1 MRPKKRI
8 LAIGFT
14 KPEFERIGAMLDLG
28 FHDIDRFPSAKGAL
42 ELIDF
47 LPFDLLL
54 ARHPL
59 RELPTTELLRA
70 IRQRTR
76 SKTAAIAVVADG
88 LPSRE
93 SDVLLTA
100 GANRVLDF
108 GAPADY
114 IESCLVQLLY
124 VAPRQALRCLTQI
137 ETRGRTERELILAQ
151 AQNASMTGLLLATRH
166 KLEHGTMIDFRFD
179 LPTGA
184 PIRGRGEV
192 VRHTRPEIES
202 VDGMGVRFLS
212 FVGDSQH
219 AYQDYLSKQRRAAAP
234 NP

>member
-1 MRPKKRI
+1 MEDFAMRPKKRI

-14 KPEFERIGAMLDLG
+14 KSEFERIGSMLDLG

-59 RELPTTELLRA
+59 RELPTTELLQT
-70 IRQRTR
+70 IRHRTR
-76 SKTAAIAVVADG
+76 SKTAAIAVVADAPSPQEADG
-88 LPSRE
+88 L
-93 SDVLLTA
+93 LAA

-108 GAPADY
+108 DAPPDY
-114 IESCLVQLLY
+114 IEASLVQLLY
-124 VAPRQALRCLTQI
+124 VAPRRDLRCLTQI
-137 ETRGRTERELILAQ
+137 ETRGRKERELILAQ
-151 AQNASMTGLLLATRH
+151 AQNASMSGLLLATRH
-166 KLEHGTMIDFRFD
+166 KLDQGTLIDFRFE

-192 VRHTRPEIES
+192 VRHTRPELES

-212 FVGDSQH
+212 FVGDSQR
-219 AYQDYLSKQRRAAAP
+219 AYQDYLSKQR
-234 NP
+234 